1 MAAIFRRSLY
11 RCCKRHKEPAQNSLD
26 CNPIVPE
33 SDAVAREVT
42 LNDGSTLDDAFAT
55 DTAGALEIADHV
67 STMHAAGSLHHAND
81 RASFVK
87 KICPLVLITLVF
99 VYGLLCPIFFFIFSL
114 TAFPGPRT
122 HCTLNATSSF
132 IFGSK
137 GQEGT
142 MVPVPEAQKPEFHL
156 VFFGGNGGDFSGSL
170 KQAVNLLSPLV
181 EAENSTLL
189 FQVYSASYPSY
200 SPNEGWPSKANTVAD
215 GVDLVDYA
223 LSQANSTTGRVIVGG
238 TSMGCAVTLQV
249 SMERQNHV
257 AGIVLHSPYSSFS
270 KVIQEY
276 RPPWTYL
283 PTPWLWIADRW
294 DSMDAAKSLPEEI
307 PLLVLSSGDD
317 KVIPPSQHQAV
328 FEASDANLKWF
339 KMVAGTEHK
348 DVFGVANKS
357 IDVLTVWIQAVKA
370 RL

>member
-1 MAAIFRRSLY
+1 
-11 RCCKRHKEPAQNSLD
+11 LD
-26 CNPIVPE
+26 
-33 SDAVAREVT
+33 R
-42 LNDGSTLDDAFAT
+42 
-55 DTAGALEIADHV
+55 
-67 STMHAAGSLHHAND
+67 AGSLPHANNH
-81 RASFVK
+81 ASFAK
-87 KICPLVLITLVF
+87 KMCRLALFTLVF

-122 HCTLNATSSF
+122 RCSLNSTSSF
-132 IFGSK
+132 TFGSK

-142 MVPVPEAQKPEFHL
+142 MVPVPIAQHPELHL

-170 KQAVNLLSPLV
+170 KQAISLLTPLV
-181 EAENSTLL
+181 DAENNTLL

-200 SPNEGWPSKANTVAD
+200 APNQGWPSKANTVSD

-223 LSQANSTTGRVIVGG
+223 LGQANSTTGRVIVGG

-249 SMERQNHV
+249 SMQRRDHI
-257 AGIVLHSPYSSFS
+257 AGIVIHSPYSSFS
-270 KVIQEY
+270 EVIQEY
-276 RPPWTYL
+276 APPWTYI

-294 DSMDAAKSLPEEI
+294 DSTDAAKSLPEEI

-317 KVIPPSQHQAV
+317 KVIPPSQHRAV
-328 FEASDANLKWF
+328 YEASDANLKWF
-339 KMVAGTEHK
+339 NRVAGAEHK

-357 IDVLTVWIQAVKA
+357 IDVLTVWIEAVTA